1 MPKRSD
7 ALLIADIVDNAEA
20 IFEFV
25 GSDTYESVIANRE
38 KTYAIVR
45 AFEIIGEA
53 AKLVSDDTKTRYPI
67 IEWRL
72 MSDFRNVLIHHYFGI
87 DYEALWTVVQEALPM
102 NYELLKAI
110 RL

>member
-1 MPKRSD
+1 MPRRSD
-7 ALLIADIVDNAEA
+7 ALLIADILDNAEA
-20 IFEFV
+20 IFQFV
-25 GSDTYESVIANRE
+25 GTDTYDTVIANRE

-53 AKLVSDDTKTRYPI
+53 AKLISDDTRMRYPL

-72 MSDFRNVLIHHYFGI
+72 MGDFRNVLIHQYFGI

-110 RL
+110 EL